1 MQRFAASCYFS
12 ARSFSKAAE
21 VFKTLEQWNQ
31 VGECLVRIGKHRYRE
46 AASFFEKGD
55 MALRAI
61 ETYEQVKEWEL
72 LLMCLNRSQ
81 DKFGESERQSLINK
95 YVPVALNN
103 IYQQYG
109 MVEKQEHIP
118 EGDRDNIGQ
127 KVEQKIQ
134 EKYKTGTDVI
144 EEDDEL
150 DEYGDELEFEDSEG
164 SESDKDEESKKE
176 NILDA
181 EELKEDEP
189 GAADSDSGDEG
200 DADNLM
206 SKGFQLESIIKDD
219 LNEKK
224 KDVEDQEKAEV
235 NDSFEIIDSMEEEN
249 LSQGSNQSANK
260 NDEEDADAKRADII
274 DKMRD
279 LGDSFDHL
287 SQYDPDDEFLKSN
300 RSLSIIESII
310 AKDGRIGSSAVSESS
325 EFSIISSK
333 HVQSVI
339 SSIMSEAQNDAMKQ
353 INFIEDRD
361 DDNYVQD
368 VIAQK
373 IIYYLSLWSDD
384 MRKQLSELKRQG
396 IMHEV
401 DKDAKNETIDETDF
415 IIQMDDV
422 DADFVNLILDT
433 LEVYEFYHMSLMM
446 CKRYRL
452 SGRQGR
458 YLVLMCSKYSNLN
471 RNRVNFVKLVR
482 TKFL

>member
-1 MQRFAASCYFS
+1 
-12 ARSFSKAAE
+12 
-21 VFKTLEQWNQ
+21 
-31 VGECLVRIGKHRYRE
+31 
-46 AASFFEKGD
+46 
-55 MALRAI
+55 
-61 ETYEQVKEWEL
+61 
-72 LLMCLNRSQ
+72 
-81 DKFGESERQSLINK
+81 
-95 YVPVALNN
+95 
-103 IYQQYG
+103 

-339 SSIMSEAQNDAMKQ
+339 SSIMSEA
-353 INFIEDRD
+353 
-361 DDNYVQD
+361 
-368 VIAQK
+368 
-373 IIYYLSLWSDD
+373 
-384 MRKQLSELKRQG
+384 
-396 IMHEV
+396 
-401 DKDAKNETIDETDF
+401 
-415 IIQMDDV
+415 
-422 DADFVNLILDT
+422 
-433 LEVYEFYHMSLMM
+433 
-446 CKRYRL
+446 
-452 SGRQGR
+452 
-458 YLVLMCSKYSNLN
+458 
-471 RNRVNFVKLVR
+471 
-482 TKFL
+482 